1 MIKQRKWAWMGHT
14 IRKGHDDLTNQALTW
29 NPQGKRKPGRP
40 KTTWR
45 IELISA
51 LQDEEI

>member
-1 MIKQRKWAWMGHT
+1 MFVNRKCSIVKIQNG
-14 IRKGHDDLTNQALTW
+14 DLTNQALTW

-45 IELISA
+45 GVTPLSTA
-51 LQDEEI
+51 K